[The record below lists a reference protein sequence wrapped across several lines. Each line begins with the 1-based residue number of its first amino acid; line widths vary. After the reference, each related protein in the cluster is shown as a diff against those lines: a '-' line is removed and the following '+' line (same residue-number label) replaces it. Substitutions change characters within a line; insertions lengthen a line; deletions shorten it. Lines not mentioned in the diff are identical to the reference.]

1 VLITCLYHE
10 SKESARK
17 RPGGAVTIVV
27 GYIPSPQGEAALD
40 AALAEARTHDSELV
54 VLNVSR
60 GEALMEPKRL
70 YDEQAAELT
79 KRLEESGVR
88 YTLRREVHPEPSAEN
103 VLDVLTELRPQ
114 LLVIG
119 LRKRTAT
126 GKLLF
131 GSTAQR
137 LLIDAP
143 CPVLAVKDPAD
154 Y

>member
-1 VLITCLYHE
+1 
-10 SKESARK
+10 
-17 RPGGAVTIVV
+17 VTIVV

-40 AALAEARTHDSELV
+40 AAIEEARTHGSELV

-60 GEALMEPKRL
+60 GEALVESKRL
-70 YDEQAAELT
+70 YDEPAAALT
-79 KRLEESGVR
+79 KRLDDSGVQ
-88 YTLRREVHPEPSAEN
+88 YSLRREVRPESGAEN
-103 VLDVLTELRPQ
+103 ILGVVEELRPA

-119 LRKRTAT
+119 LRKRSAT

-137 LLIDAP
+137 LLLDAP
-143 CPVLAVKDPAD
+143 CPVLAVKDPSD

>member
-1 VLITCLYHE
+1 MT
-10 SKESARK
+10 S
-17 RPGGAVTIVV
+17 VV
-27 GYIPSPQGEAALD
+27 GYIPSPQGEAALE
-40 AALAEARTHDSELV
+40 AAIAEARSHDSPLV

-60 GEALMEPKRL
+60 GEALVEPKRL
-70 YDEQAAELT
+70 YDEAAAELD
-79 KRLEESGVR
+79 KRLDDSGVQ
-88 YTLRREVHPEPSAEN
+88 YTLRREVRPEPSAEN
-103 VLDVLTELRPQ
+103 ILDIVTEIRPQ

-119 LRKRTAT
+119 LRKRSAT

-137 LLIDAP
+137 LLLEAP

>member
-1 VLITCLYHE
+1 
-10 SKESARK
+10 
-17 RPGGAVTIVV
+17 VTIVV

-40 AALAEARTHDSELV
+40 AAIEEARNHSSELV
-54 VLNVSR
+54 VLNAAR

-70 YDEQAAELT
+70 YDEPAAALT
-79 KRLEESGVR
+79 KRLDDSGVQ
-88 YTLRREVHPEPSAEN
+88 YTLRREVRPEHNVEN
-103 VLDVLTELRPQ
+103 ILEVLEELRPS

-119 LRKRTAT
+119 LRKRSAT

-137 LLIDAP
+137 LLLDAP
-143 CPVLAVKDPAD
+143 CPVLAVKDPSD

>member
-1 VLITCLYHE
+1 M
-10 SKESARK
+10 
-17 RPGGAVTIVV
+17 TIVV
-27 GYIPSPQGEAALD
+27 GYISSPQGEAALE
-40 AALAEARTHDSELV
+40 AAIAEARSHDSPLV

-60 GEALMEPKRL
+60 GEALVEPKRL
-70 YDEQAAELT
+70 YDEAAAELD
-79 KRLEESGVR
+79 KRLDDSGVQ
-88 YTLRREVHPEPSAEN
+88 YTLRREVRPEPSAEN
-103 VLDVLTELRPQ
+103 ILDIVTEIRPQ

-119 LRKRTAT
+119 LRKRSVT

-137 LLIDAP
+137 LLLDAP